1 MLQNPISYYDKISDD
16 YRNKVRGRDETHKG
30 RLASTL
36 HANRFNQVMGLIPR
50 RKGKLHVLDFGC
62 GSGEFLVSL
71 AKAGHSGVGID
82 TSPNLIAD
90 ALDLR
95 EETKV
100 NCDFLVGNAYSIP
113 EGKYDLIVA
122 LSVILFMTEVEER
135 KLYEFAIKNLAPGGV
150 LIANYY
156 NRLLDISTANRFTR
170 RFYCDAMQKSGF
182 PLDRVDSVDS
192 QIEQVL
198 PHSIVSA
205 VYQTDTMRDL
215 TTVRGRHPFHIECEL
230 RSYGLFVEKFIFTR
244 FHLVPPYIAEK
255 PENFDL
261 YQHQVQFVEDAASA
275 EYGPIM
281 ASNMIIRMRPA

>member
-1 MLQNPISYYDKISDD
+1 MLKNPINSYDSISDD

-36 HANRFNQVMGLIPR
+36 HTNRFNQVMGMIP
-50 RKGKLHVLDFGC
+50 KKKLHVLDFGC

-90 ALDLR
+90 ALSLR
-95 EETKV
+95 DETQS
-100 NCDFLVGNAYSIP
+100 NCDFIVGNAYSIP

-122 LSVILFMTEVEER
+122 LSVILFMTEDEER
-135 KLYEFAIKNLAPGGV
+135 KLYEFAIANLAPDGV

-156 NRLLDISTANRFTR
+156 NSLIDISTANRFTR
-170 RFYCDAMQKSGF
+170 RFCCDAMKRSGF
-182 PLDRVDSVDS
+182 PLGRMGSIDS

-198 PHSIVSA
+198 PHSLASA
-205 VYQTDTMRDL
+205 EYQTDTMRDS
-215 TTVRGRHPFHIECEL
+215 TTIRGRHPFHIEREL
-230 RSYGLFVEKFIFTR
+230 SSYGFLVEKFIFTR
-244 FHLVPPYIAEK
+244 YHLVPPYIAEK

-261 YQHQVQFVEDAASA
+261 YQHQVQFVEDATSA
-275 EYGPIM
+275 EYGPVM